1 MVTMLQHC
9 SLSLFLGSQAR
20 EQQSRLSGQAIRTGQ
35 GVVAD
40 SATMASASEHGQ
52 SVRPEVLGIL
62 KNMQQDKIHGRASHP
77 GLGGSPEQEV
87 KPDISS
93 QVEEGK
99 AIDSEYAKLPSRTG
113 QWTGFA
119 ALVSLLGV
127 LQDSVMKPLPFLL
140 KGVIW
145 VAFGN
150 SHGVVAYPATTVW
163 PPSAA
168 KACGLRSWAFSGER
182 RLRDNGPVTAG
193 TSQLGRL
200 PSFTP
205 DMDWHPQMS
214 EISRGL

>member
-99 AIDSEYAKLPSRTG
+99 AIDSEC
-113 QWTGFA
+113 
-119 ALVSLLGV
+119 
-127 LQDSVMKPLPFLL
+127 
-140 KGVIW
+140 
-145 VAFGN
+145 
-150 SHGVVAYPATTVW
+150 H
-163 PPSAA
+163 
-168 KACGLRSWAFSGER
+168 
-182 RLRDNGPVTAG
+182 
-193 TSQLGRL
+193 LGRL
-200 PSFTP
+200 WQQPWSCGIPCNDGVASERSKSMWPEELGILWRTPSKRQRPSDSRNFPAREAAFLHTRHGLASP
-205 DMDWHPQMS
+205 DV
-214 EISRGL
+214 